1 MLNEH
6 FIFNCIEVKPVR
18 SYVCQNCENELIS
31 AKHGSTAGRQQSSRM
46 KNGLTTARFRKDQ
59 EKDVFTGQLLKWKE
73 DGVVGNITKVIFQGV
88 VGSVEFPLNEP

>member
-18 SYVCQNCENELIS
+18 SIS